1 MHIHDVYCIATVMTH
16 RSGFRFVLVG
26 YFASSSLYLV
36 YCLLLLRLLRSVVLV
51 IASCGVFCV
60 EVTPFGMLLVIVAT
74 ITIGC
79 AGFR

>member
-1 MHIHDVYCIATVMTH
+1 MTITTCH
-16 RSGFRFVLVG
+16 SGFRFVLVG
-26 YFASSSLYLV
+26 YFMWSSLYLA

-74 ITIGC
+74 ITIGH
-79 AGFR
+79 AGFP